1 MSHQPS
7 LIVEGQMTKLYHDGP
22 SDIGWQIRMLFAEVG
37 SNVLA
42 CTCVML

>member
-7 LIVEGQMTKLYHDGP
+7 LIAEGQITKLYHNGP
-22 SDIGWQIRMLFAEVG
+22 SDIGWQIRMLFAGVG

-42 CTCVML
+42 CTWAVL